1 MKTFANCLNTY
12 LAIGAI
18 RNQNCQA
25 GGLQMKIGFIG
36 AGNMAEA
43 LIKGIASV
51 GLASKDEVIASDTSA
66 ERREYIARTH
76 GVRVTSDNVEVVR
89 NANLIILAVKPNNV
103 ALVMDELKPY
113 LTTDHLL
120 ISIAAGVRI
129 AQIESKLNYGVRV
142 VRVMPNQPALVGAS
156 ASAFALGKSAKPED
170 KEMVIKILQ
179 SVGIAFNV
187 EEKLLDAVTGL
198 SGSGPAF
205 VYVVI
210 EAMADGGVLAGLPR
224 NIAVNL
230 AAQTVLGAA
239 KTVLDTNAHPAA
251 MKDMVASPA
260 GTTIEGLLVLEQS
273 GVRGAFMEAVEA
285 AAKKSKE
292 LGEKN

>member
-1 MKTFANCLNTY
+1 
-12 LAIGAI
+12 
-18 RNQNCQA
+18 
-25 GGLQMKIGFIG
+25 MKIGFIG

-43 LIKGIASV
+43 LMKGIMSA
-51 GLASKDEVIASDTSA
+51 GLASKDEIIAGDVHI
-66 ERREYIARTH
+66 ERKESIARTY

-89 NANLIILAVKPNNV
+89 NASLIIIAVKPQNV
-103 ALVMDELKPY
+103 PTVMDELKPY

-142 VRVMPNQPALVGAS
+142 VRVMPNQPCLVGAS

-170 KEMVIKILQ
+170 KDTVMKILQ
-179 SVGIAFNV
+179 SVGIAFVV

-224 NIAVNL
+224 NIAVKL

-239 KTVLDTNAHPAA
+239 KTVLDSNAHPAM

>member
-1 MKTFANCLNTY
+1 
-12 LAIGAI
+12 
-18 RNQNCQA
+18 
-25 GGLQMKIGFIG
+25 MKIGFIG

-43 LIKGIASV
+43 LMKGIMSA
-51 GLASKDEVIASDTSA
+51 GLATKEEIIASDPSI
-66 ERREYIARTH
+66 ERREFIVRTR
-76 GVRVTSDNVEVVR
+76 GVRMTGDNVEVVR
-89 NANLIILAVKPNNV
+89 NANLIVLAVKPNNV
-103 ALVMDELKPY
+103 SIVMDELKPY

-129 AQIESKLNYGVRV
+129 SQIESKLNYGVRV
-142 VRVMPNQPALVGAS
+142 VRVMPNQPALVGSS
-156 ASAFALGKSAKPED
+156 ASAFAMGKSAKPED
-170 KEMVIKILQ
+170 KETVMNVLRSI
-179 SVGIAFNV
+179 GIAFAV
-187 EEKLLDAVTGL
+187 DEKLLDAVTGL

-224 NIAVNL
+224 DIATKL

-239 KTVLDTNAHPAA
+239 KTVLESNAHPAIL
-251 MKDMVASPA
+251 KDMVASPA

-273 GVRGAFMEAVEA
+273 GVRGAFIEAVEA

>member
-1 MKTFANCLNTY
+1 MVSL
-12 LAIGAI
+12 
-18 RNQNCQA
+18 
-25 GGLQMKIGFIG
+25 GGLQMKVGFIG

-43 LIKGIASV
+43 LIKGITSV
-51 GLASKDEVIASDTSA
+51 GLASKDEIIASDTSS
-66 ERREYIARTH
+66 ERREFIARAH

-103 ALVMDELKPY
+103 SLVMDELKPY
-113 LTTDHLL
+113 LTIDHLL

-129 AQIESKLNYGVRV
+129 SQIESKLNYGVRV

-170 KEMVIKILQ
+170 KETVMKILQ
-179 SVGIAFNV
+179 SVGIAFTV

-224 NIAVNL
+224 NIAVKL

-239 KTVLDTNAHPAA
+239 KTVLDLDAHPAA

-273 GVRGAFMEAVEA
+273 GVRGAFIEAVEA

>member
-1 MKTFANCLNTY
+1 
-12 LAIGAI
+12 
-18 RNQNCQA
+18 
-25 GGLQMKIGFIG
+25 MKIGFIG

-43 LIKGIASV
+43 LMKGIMSA
-51 GLASKDEVIASDTSA
+51 GLASKDEIIASDVHT
-66 ERREYIARTH
+66 ERKEFIARTH

-89 NANLIILAVKPNNV
+89 NANLIVVAVKPNNV
-103 ALVMDELKPY
+103 SAVMDELKPY

-142 VRVMPNQPALVGAS
+142 VRVMPNQPCLVGAS

-170 KEMVIKILQ
+170 KDAVMKLLQ
-179 SVGIAFNV
+179 SVGIAFVV

-224 NIAVNL
+224 NIALKL
-230 AAQTVLGAA
+230 AAQTVFGAA
-239 KTVLDTNAHPAA
+239 KTVLDSNAHPAI
-251 MKDMVASPA
+251 MKDIVASPA